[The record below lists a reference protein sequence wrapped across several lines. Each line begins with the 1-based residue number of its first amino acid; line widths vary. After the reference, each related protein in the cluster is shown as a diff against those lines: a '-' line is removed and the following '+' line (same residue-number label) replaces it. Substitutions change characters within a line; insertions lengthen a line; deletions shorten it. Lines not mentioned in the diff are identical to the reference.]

1 MPFSDYGYFA
11 PSKPRKA
18 DGIKARSARGAIG
31 TTWWSKRFTGVL
43 ETFGMGTRLT
53 RGRSYA
59 RSGQVLGLDVVSG
72 VVKARVQ
79 GSRKAPYKVSIG
91 LPELTEE
98 QWRKAEESLADDAL
112 HCAQLLAGVMPP
124 EIEALFARL
133 KVPLFPASAH
143 ELSMDC
149 SCPDWAVPCK
159 HIAAVFYILA
169 EAFDDDPFR
178 ILAWRGRDREVL
190 LARLRELRG
199 GSGHD
204 DDFHDAAESG
214 EPPLGDLLEH
224 FWELGANLPVP
235 HAAVRSGPADLVLR
249 RLDDPAVTVQGMPLA
264 DLLRPAYQKM
274 VEAQAR

>member
-1 MPFSDYGYFA
+1 MPFNDYGYFP

-59 RSGQVLGLDVVSG
+59 RSGQVLDLTVAPGA
-72 VVKARVQ
+72 VKARVQ
-79 GSRKAPYKVSIG
+79 GSRKTPYKVVIG
-91 LPELTEE
+91 VPTLTDAQWEKTEE
-98 QWRKAEESLADDAL
+98 GLADDAL

-133 KVPLFPASAH
+133 KVPLFPASAR

-178 ILAWRGRDREVL
+178 ILAWRGRDRETL

-199 GSGHD
+199 GSGPD
-204 DDFHDAAESG
+204 EDPHDAAESG
-214 EPPLGDLLEH
+214 EPPLGELLEH
-224 FWELGANLPVP
+224 FWEPGGDLPVP
-235 HAAVRSGPADLVLR
+235 HTPVRSGPVDLVLR
-249 RLDDPAVTVQGMPLA
+249 RLDTPAVTVRGVPLA
-264 DLLRPAYQKM
+264 DLLRPAYQTL
-274 VEAQAR
+274 VDDRGR